1 MSSSKVNQGRNN
13 IKKEF
18 STNFQKVDKIDNPV
32 AEPQHR
38 VGPAGV
44 SSGISLR
51 QYPTN
56 YIQQVREICLHYV
69 KKCSGKYEN
78 NKAAAR
84 YVHQMSSEILFQL
97 AGIIIIIIISLSLV
111 LLTLLFRCC
120 CTS

>member
-97 AGIIIIIIISLSLV
+97 AGNIIIIIIIIIISIV
-111 LLTLLFRCC
+111 IIII
-120 CTS
+120 